1 MATVQSILDKAELLL
16 IDETNIHWSETELL
30 GWLNDAYKVIVKNV
44 PQSSVKRISYTGL
57 TANKP
62 DQALPSDAIV
72 LLGMHYNTASGK
84 EVSLISNEALDSSIP
99 SWYTQAG
106 TGDIKHYV
114 YSSLN
119 PKLVWLYPNPTVNTS
134 VEISYSFVP
143 ESADTSGN
151 CLLDDTYITSIIDYI
166 LYRAYLKDS
175 QSGGD
180 SSRATVAYQAF
191 LQTLIK
197 E

>member
-16 IDETNIHWSETELL
+16 IDETNIHWSEDELL
-30 GWLNDAYKVIVKNV
+30 GWLNDAYKVIVKLV

-62 DQALPSDAIV
+62 DQDLPSDSIV

-84 EVSLISNEALDSSIP
+84 DVSMIGREALDSSV
-99 SWYTQAG
+99 SGWYTQSG

-114 YSSLN
+114 YDALN
-119 PKLVWLYPNPTVNTS
+119 PKLVWLYPNPTINTS

-143 ESADTSGN
+143 SNADTTGD
-151 CLLDDTYITSIIDYI
+151 CHLDDTYVTSIIDYI

-175 QSGGD
+175 ATGGD
-180 SSRATVAYQAF
+180 SNRATIAYQAF